1 VAKTWL
7 SIRVDLLSG
16 SHTGDLWPPPG
27 RVLVVGPSHTFAD
40 LATAID
46 DAFARW
52 DRSHLYEFT
61 LPDGRRIGLPDDE
74 WDEEPVLDA
83 ARVKVAR
90 HAALGTEFRYVF
102 DLGDFWV
109 HRCTVA
115 TRKVDP
121 LDALGIVPDRPLP
134 CFGWGAIPDQYGRKW
149 NGDDGQSR
157 PPPSPAEPDPMVSF
171 TWPQVSS
178 PGVPRLRADDLPAL
192 RGATARADR
201 EAVRALLT
209 GKDPTALLQHAGS
222 ALLAVGVDGLEDL
235 ARDVLQR
242 LQGRGDDGDDVL
254 ALALAARLGGP
265 QPLLRPVR
273 TDLEQVADLLAG
285 DLVHG
290 QGGWIDLRTGE
301 AWPEVAIESLDEDE
315 RPAVD
320 EPDRWLHVQNEGS
333 RDRWNDRHEF
343 AERLRPGP
351 LRDGLLEALE
361 GRGAFGR
368 FARALDGEP
377 AVLTEWRAFSAEREV
392 GRARAALAS
401 FGYLALPS

>member
-1 VAKTWL
+1 VPKTWL

-16 SHTGDLWPPPG
+16 AHTGELWPTPG

-61 LPDGRRIGLPDDE
+61 LPDGRRIGLPDED
-74 WDEEPVLDA
+74 WDDEPVLDA

-90 HAALGTEFRYVF
+90 TVALGTEFRYVF
-102 DLGDFWV
+102 DLGDVWV

-115 TRKVDP
+115 ARKVDP
-121 LDALGIVPDRPLP
+121 VDALGIVPDRPLP
-134 CFGWGAIPDQYGRKW
+134 CFGWGAIPDQYGRNW
-149 NGDDGQSR
+149 DGDDGER
-157 PPPSPAEPDPMVSF
+157 TPPPRPVDLDPMVSF
-171 TWPQVSS
+171 AWPQVLSS
-178 PGVPRLRADDLPAL
+178 GAPRLRGDDLRSL

-201 EAVRALLT
+201 EAVRELLV
-209 GKDPTALLQHAGS
+209 GKDPTLLLQHAGS
-222 ALLAVGVDGLEDL
+222 ALLAVGVDGIEDV
-235 ARDVLQR
+235 ARDVLDR
-242 LQGRGDDGDDVL
+242 LAARGDDGDDVL
-254 ALALAARLGGP
+254 ALALTAALGGP

-285 DLVHG
+285 DPVHG
-290 QGGWIDLRTGE
+290 EGGYVDLRTGE
-301 AWPEVAIESLDEDE
+301 VWPQVALEGLDEDE
-315 RPAVD
+315 RPALD
-320 EPDRWLHVQNEGS
+320 EPDRWLYVHNEGS

-351 LRDGLLEALE
+351 LRDGLLDALE
-361 GRGAFGR
+361 GKGAFGR
-368 FARALDGEP
+368 FARMLDREP
-377 AVLTEWRAFSAEREV
+377 ALLTEWRAFSAEREV

-401 FGYLALPS
+401 YGYLALPS